1 VLSVYT
7 KNAGKGTTH
16 AWASDTS
23 TITAISNLP
32 VQIFEHM
39 HGLQFR
45 LFRAKAQGQAL
56 HIPRFGLLS
65 SSQFLCTLTHSPTA
79 TSDGGMIAI
88 PQQDHELFKILNS
101 HRGNVK
107 KAVVALSG
115 GKKKAGN
122 DVEIGTDDEE
132 D

>member
-1 VLSVYT
+1 MLSIYT

-39 HGLQFR
+39 HGLH
-45 LFRAKAQGQAL
+45 FRAKSQGQAL
-56 HIPRFGLLS
+56 YISIFGLLS
-65 SSQFLCTLTHSPTA
+65 SSPFLCTLTHSPTA
-79 TSDGGMIAI
+79 TNDGRMIVI
-88 PQQDHELFKILNS
+88 TQRDHKLFKILAL
-101 HRGNVK
+101 HRGEVK
-107 KAVVALSG
+107 LAVQALSG
-115 GKKKAGN
+115 RKKKGS
-122 DVEIGTDDEE
+122 DDIEMGTDDEE